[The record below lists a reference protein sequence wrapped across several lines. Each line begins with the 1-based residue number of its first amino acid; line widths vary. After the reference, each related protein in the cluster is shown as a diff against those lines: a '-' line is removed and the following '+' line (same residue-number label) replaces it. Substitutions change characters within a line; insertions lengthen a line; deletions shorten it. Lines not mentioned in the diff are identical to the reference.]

1 MDFQREREE
10 NDMRISDGNVLE
22 WGDGVLFIRCGK
34 EKRNTKS
41 ALGGDAASC
50 VRVIQEE
57 KGKSRFFIIF
67 IFLLEERVKQMVS

>member
-1 MDFQREREE
+1 
-10 NDMRISDGNVLE
+10 MRISDGNVLE

-50 VRVIQEE
+50 VRVI
-57 KGKSRFFIIF
+57 
-67 IFLLEERVKQMVS
+67 